1 MFSDIR
7 CFSRVLTKL
16 AKLKSRNVVV
26 PEQVPVEVRVKKVSW
41 NDVPTIHVY
50 ELAEGETL
58 GRRKVQSG
66 KATKVINLADAQSDL
81 IQSVCGKEVVCVVE
95 TPTFASKNVAGDD
108 QQNVDLL
115 KALGMM

>member
-26 PEQVPVEVRVKKVSW
+26 PEPVPVRVKKVSW
-41 NDVPTIHVY
+41 NNVPTIHVY

-66 KATKVINLADAQSDL
+66 KAIKVIDLADAQSDL

-95 TPTFASKNVAGDD
+95 APTFASKRVAGDD

>member
-1 MFSDIR
+1 MAPRIFK
-7 CFSRVLTKL
+7 RVL
-16 AKLKSRNVVV
+16 AHLKSRNVVV
-26 PEQVPVEVRVKKVSW
+26 PGPVEVRVKKVSW

-58 GRRKVQSG
+58 GRRKVPQKG
-66 KATKVINLADAQSDL
+66 KATTVINLADAQSDL

-95 TPTFASKNVAGDD
+95 APAIASKHVAIEN
-108 QQNVDLL
+108 QQNVELL